1 MLQFDATG
9 FLIPA
14 EPIVSNLIDF
24 KSNFVFNERRERLF
38 SKYLDFSEDLKKM
51 GISSYFQ
58 WIDGSFATL
67 KPFPNDMDIVN
78 FVDFNSH
85 KMKLSQL
92 YELGNR
98 FKSQGID
105 AYFEPFYPK
114 NHFLEDTNNW
124 QFDYWK
130 EVYNATRPIGRQ
142 GKIFSKGFIQLN
154 F

>member
-9 FLIPA
+9 FLIPTQ
-14 EPIVSNLIDF
+14 PILSNLIDF

-38 SKYLDFSEDLKKM
+38 IKYLEFSEGLKNM
-51 GISSYFQ
+51 GISGYFQ
-58 WIDGSFATL
+58 WIDGSFTTL
-67 KPFPNDMDIVN
+67 KPFPNDMDIVS
-78 FVDFNSH
+78 FVDFNIH
-85 KMKLSQL
+85 KTKLSQL

-130 EVYNATRPIGRQ
+130 EIYYTTKPIGRQ
-142 GKIFSKGFIQLN
+142 EKIFSKGFIQLN